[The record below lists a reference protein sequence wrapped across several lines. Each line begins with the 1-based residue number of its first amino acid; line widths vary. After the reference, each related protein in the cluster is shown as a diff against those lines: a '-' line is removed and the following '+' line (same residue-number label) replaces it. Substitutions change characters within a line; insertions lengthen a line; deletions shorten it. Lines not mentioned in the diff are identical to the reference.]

1 MLQVNKLIYV
11 DNYLNNISEILLIER
26 YLSKDILLVSEVS
39 PHAVELLLGCL
50 SVQVPDVF
58 QDLQQSLLDSL
69 SHLDLPADIDVA
81 AFSNKKTYMK
91 QWLVYLCELR
101 LLDPV
106 VVYLDSVSGDQIL
119 DILLGMIDLPGV
131 GNLPLKVKS
140 STLFNFS
147 EKTKWF

>member
-1 MLQVNKLIYV
+1 M
-11 DNYLNNISEILLIER
+11 NNISEILLIER

-69 SHLDLPADIDVA
+69 SHLDLPADKDVA

-91 QWLVYLCELR
+91 Q
-101 LLDPV
+101 
-106 VVYLDSVSGDQIL
+106 
-119 DILLGMIDLPGV
+119 
-131 GNLPLKVKS
+131 
-140 STLFNFS
+140 
-147 EKTKWF
+147 